1 MISIEEFYKSNK
13 VNKDFNEKKYLLD
26 NPEVKDFYQPY
37 CSDNGITERER
48 LYFHYAIHY
57 SQYKNPFTLKL
68 MVFTQ
73 LIEKLMILNTERYK
87 SPLHHD
93 ADLSKLISEYIG
105 VTFSSLLLPNI
116 VHNYEER
123 QEALQRC
130 RKILPFVKR
139 LTIRDEWTEDGKVMT

>member
-1 MISIEEFYKSNK
+1 MITIEDFYITNK
-13 VNKDFNEKKYLLD
+13 VKKSFDEEKYLLN

-68 MVFTQ
+68 MFFTQ
-73 LIEKLMILNTERYK
+73 LIEKLMILNKERYK

-93 ADLSKLISEYIG
+93 VDLSELISEYIG

-116 VHNYEER
+116 VDNYEER

-139 LTIRDEWTEDGKVMT
+139 LSIRDEWTQDGKVIT